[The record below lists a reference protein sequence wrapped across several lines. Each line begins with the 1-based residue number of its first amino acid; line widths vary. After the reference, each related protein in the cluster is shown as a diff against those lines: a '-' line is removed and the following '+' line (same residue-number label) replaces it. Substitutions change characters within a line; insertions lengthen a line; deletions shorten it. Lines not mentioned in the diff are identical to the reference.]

1 MNIQDIYEQLQKKV
15 KANGPELLIGMGI
28 AGMFSTTVL
37 AVKATPK
44 ALELIEDEEDRLN
57 KDLNKREKIK
67 VAWKPYLPA
76 AISFGLSTACLISAN
91 NLNARRNTALATACA
106 ISEKAFRDYS
116 AKVVEVIG
124 EEKEE
129 EIRDKVSSDILNKTG
144 LDYNQAM
151 VVAVGKGDTLCYDTI
166 SGRYFK
172 ADMEEIKQSI
182 NKLNYEILQHNYISL
197 NDVYEELGL
206 PKTDSGEILGWGIDE
221 GLIEIYFSAQIDDN
235 GKPCLVLNFV
245 TNPYSGFD
253 DVH

>member
-57 KDLNKREKIK
+57 RDLNKREKIK

-76 AISFGLSTACLISAN
+76 AISFGLSTACLIGAN

-106 ISEKAFRDYS
+106 ISERALKDYS
-116 AKVVEVIG
+116 EKVIEVIG
-124 EEKEE
+124 EEKDR
-129 EIRDKVSSDILNKTG
+129 EIRNKISTDALNKTG

-151 VVAVGKGDTLCYDTI
+151 VVAVGKGDTLCFDTI

-172 ADMEEIKQSI
+172 ADMDDIKKVV
-182 NKLNYEILQHNYISL
+182 NKLNYMMMNQSYISL
-197 NDVYEELGL
+197 NDFYEEIGL
-206 PKTDSGEILGWGIDE
+206 PPTESGNILGWGIDE
-221 GLIEIYFSAQIDDN
+221 GLLEVYFSAQIDDN
-235 GKPCLVLNFV
+235 DKPCLVLNYV